1 MSEVRIL
8 QVLRALEHVA
18 ARLEDLED
26 PTAALFRTWAE
37 ELKERCSE
45 TLVQEIWGRIQ
56 PMRAHM
62 GYLDY
67 ADESFNNAFDE
78 LLRSMEILLSELRKS
93 SPRS

>member
-1 MSEVRIL
+1 MSEVHIL
-8 QVLRALEHVA
+8 QVLRALERVA
-18 ARLEDLED
+18 ARLEDLGD

-93 SPRS
+93 SPKS